1 MMPIVEETS
10 PPSAPPRMR
19 DLPEDERPRE
29 KLVHLGAGA
38 LSEAELL
45 ALFFGTGRPG
55 VSAVD
60 LGRELIQRSG
70 SLRGLSRMTVEEL
83 CQVPGIGRAKATQ
96 LAAVFEFGRRLSRER
111 YREIPIDSPEAVHDL
126 LGAEMR
132 ALTQEAVRLVLLD
145 NRANLIHVAEITRGT
160 LNECIAHPRDIFRTV
175 IAWSAASFILVH
187 NHPSGNPSPSQADI
201 QLTRELREAADLLK
215 IDLQDHVIIG
225 APSESGS
232 HAPYYSF
239 RETGLL

>member
-1 MMPIVEETS
+1 MMATVDNSTPISS
-10 PPSAPPRMR
+10 PPLMR
-19 DLPEDERPRE
+19 DLPEEDRPRE
-29 KLVHLGAGA
+29 KLARLGAEA

-45 ALFFGTGRPG
+45 ALFFGTGRQG
-55 VSAVD
+55 LSAVD
-60 LGRELIQRSG
+60 LGRELIQRCG
-70 SLRGLSRMTVEEL
+70 SLRGLSRLSVEEL

-111 YREIPIDSPEAVHDL
+111 YREVPIDSPEAVHDL
-126 LGAEMR
+126 LGSEMR

-145 NRANLIHVAEITRGT
+145 NRANLLHVAEITRGT
-160 LNECIAHPRDIFRTV
+160 LNECIAHPRDIFRTA

-201 QLTRELREAADLLK
+201 RLTRELRDAAELLK

-225 APSESGS
+225 ALSDSDS
-232 HAPYYSF
+232 RAPYYSF